1 MALDPCSPHL
11 ILSLDIKSISLTDGG
26 KSSSLPITNTMP
38 GTVNTKE
45 NLVNQVH
52 TPGKF
57 NIPITLKPPKRRMD
71 MLFCCGSLGIGN
83 ETEKKS

>member
-1 MALDPCSPHL
+1 
-11 ILSLDIKSISLTDGG
+11 
-26 KSSSLPITNTMP
+26 MP

-45 NLVNQVH
+45 NLVNPVH
-52 TPGKF
+52 TLGKY
-57 NIPITLKPPKRRMD
+57 NTPITSKLPKTLTD